1 MPDATDPRLA
11 GREFQT
17 GEVLFRE
24 GEPGDVMFVIRQGA
38 VRISKEIDGN
48 ATVLADLSE
57 GDFVGEVGVIRGG
70 IRPTTAVATAPTRC
84 LEVDAGMLEDLVT
97 GDQEIAVRFIRGLAD
112 RLAATHEMLGL
123 VGYRDS
129 RTRVCMAIIRHAEA
143 SEDVRPE
150 GVWIPKRLGDIG
162 DEVSVSKVE
171 LGEISKHFLRLQ
183 LLRIKRDGILVP
195 DVSRLYGFV
204 KSGDV

>member
-1 MPDATDPRLA
+1 MPDATDTRLA

-24 GEPGDVMFVIRQGA
+24 GEPGDVMFVIRQGS
-38 VRISKEIDGN
+38 VRVTKDIDGSP
-48 ATVLADLSE
+48 TVMADLGD
-57 GDFVGEVGVIRGG
+57 GDFVGAIGVVKGG
-70 IRPTTAVATAPTRC
+70 SRTTTAVATAPTRC
-84 LEVDAGMLEDLVT
+84 LVIDAGMLEEMVT
-97 GDQEIAVRFIRGLAD
+97 EDHELAVRFIRGLAD
-112 RLAATHEMLGL
+112 RLASSHEMLGL

-129 RTRVCMAIIRHAEA
+129 RTRVCMALIRHAEA
-143 SEDVRPE
+143 SKDVRPE
-150 GVWIPKRLGDIG
+150 GTWIPKRLGDIG

-183 LLRIKRDGILVP
+183 LVRIKRDGILVP